1 MMDNQFKTDE
11 DVLKLTSAM
20 EEALKYVDIVKTSNG
35 LTEALKA
42 YIEGALKQIVECGI
56 FIRQYCELSFGGKF
70 ILVVVDVTH

>member
-1 MMDNQFKTDE
+1 MDSQFKTDE
-11 DVLKLTSAM
+11 SVLELTSIM
-20 EEALKYVDIVKTSNG
+20 EEALKYVDTVKTSDG

-70 ILVVVDVTH
+70 ILIVVYATR